1 MTCFRPFFASASQ
14 KSLFLRLAPGVS
26 TFLTLP
32 LWFLNASS
40 LTLKLL
46 CCSTSSTLSSPSHSS
61 SSAGSSR
68 KPATTFKKETPA
80 MDYIIGGITT
90 LFLFAYLIYALLKPE
105 KF

>member
-1 MTCFRPFFASASQ
+1 
-14 KSLFLRLAPGVS
+14 
-26 TFLTLP
+26 
-32 LWFLNASS
+32 
-40 LTLKLL
+40 
-46 CCSTSSTLSSPSHSS
+46 LSSPSHSS